1 MFREIWKRN
10 NTQYINVNEK
20 MKKQKILELKSTTK
34 KTKRLDVRGIW
45 KTEVFPS
52 LEEKIFKSEVR
63 TSQIETFRK
72 FSELPHN
79 KHKNQRIIRTKL
91 LEAENENELK

>member
-34 KTKRLDVRGIW
+34 ETKRLVVRGIRR
-45 KTEVFPS
+45 KDY
-52 LEEKIFKSEVR
+52 
-63 TSQIETFRK
+63 QI
-72 FSELPHN
+72 
-79 KHKNQRIIRTKL
+79 
-91 LEAENENELK
+91 